1 MGGAPEHGPSRA
13 SAARGAPA
21 RGLAATAAALLLG
34 ACASE
39 VSLSLSPLSP
49 EECRAYCV
57 DTVELTIAGV
67 VSEHACGAAIE
78 LPPLGE
84 GEVSTLALRTRGAG
98 PALLGEVVLEP
109 VAGEVRSVQ
118 LALEPQ
124 TRPVIATVTS
134 ARATLV
140 GAATLTLDGQGFGTT
155 PGLVWVGD
163 SSAEVLSWTDTRVV
177 VRARTIGDV
186 VVERCGIRSAA
197 VASGQRAAA
206 LEDLQPLAGVTGCD
220 AARLVAGALPMAGN
234 ASTPAPVLFDCG
246 VGPCGGAVWA
256 RLDLMGEA
264 RVTRTSTFGACP
276 QAFDVTEEKRALIG
290 AAGGLSRCRWDDAMG
305 VECRALG
312 APLDVLDVAALAL
325 DDAYFTVRGAANMTR
340 QLWRL
345 EGDMTRRLL
354 ADQLQ
359 DAVGVQGRYALVR
372 SAGRAELWVMEGAV
386 PTLRLP
392 LPECDVPRQL
402 FVEDARTA
410 EARAVV
416 ACGRSGTT
424 ELFRLDLGES
434 TTGPVGV
441 VARLPDFVPAALAV
455 SVDGLVAVLRAG
467 PGPADNAGTLA
478 VVDLERGQE
487 LVRWPEPQTYANAA
501 VLRAPHADVFFVGG
515 PEPGE
520 VRRLDLR

>member
-1 MGGAPEHGPSRA
+1 V
-13 SAARGAPA
+13 
-21 RGLAATAAALLLG
+21 ALLLG
-34 ACASE
+34 ACAPE
-39 VSLSLSPLSP
+39 VRLSLSPLSP

-57 DTVELTIAGV
+57 DAVQLTVAGV

-78 LPPLGE
+78 LPPLDD
-84 GEVSTLALRTRGAG
+84 GEVTTLALSTRGVG
-98 PALLGEVVLEP
+98 PTLRGQVMVEG
-109 VAGEVRSVQ
+109 VAGQARSVQ

-124 TRPVIATVTS
+124 TRPAVATVTS
-134 ARATLV
+134 ARTALV
-140 GAATLTLDGQGFGTT
+140 GAASLTLDGQGFGTT
-155 PGLVWVGD
+155 PGVVWVGD
-163 SSAEVLSWTDTRVV
+163 GSAEVLSWADTRVV
-177 VRARTIGDV
+177 VRAHTIGDV
-186 VVERCGIRSAA
+186 VVERCGIRSDA
-197 VASGQRAAA
+197 VASGLRAAM
-206 LEDLQPLAGVTGCD
+206 LEDLRPLAGVAGCD

-234 ASTPAPVLFDCG
+234 ESTPAPVLFDCG
-246 VGPCGGAVWA
+246 VEACGGAVWA

-290 AAGGLSRCRWDDAMG
+290 AAGGLSRCRWDDMMG

-312 APLDVLDVAALAL
+312 APLDVLDVAALGL

-345 EGDMTRRLL
+345 EGDTTRRLL

-359 DAVGVQGRYALVR
+359 DAAGVQGRYALVR
-372 SAGRAELWVMEGAV
+372 SAGRAELWVMDGAT

-402 FVEDARTA
+402 FVEDARAAT
-410 EARAVV
+410 ARAVV

-424 ELFRLDLGES
+424 ELFRLDLAES

-441 VARLPDFVPAALAV
+441 VARLPDFLPAALAV

-515 PEPGE
+515 PDPGE